1 MPLLLK
7 WIRDRS
13 LWAPRTAT
21 TRSICPFF
29 FPPPHLLVFFWF
41 LPVTPLFPL
50 SGSSTDW
57 TRMKLTLHRLN
68 LLLAQQIL
76 SGICTCTVV
85 KCRVK
90 KQLSQPPTGL
100 RFPPLS
106 PSSPPPPP
114 PPALIPTSALHA
126 LMCCGRVFSL
136 RSSVIIFNVGVRVRQ
151 CPFPPN
157 EAQIWTFKDG
167 VKWKSSLS
175 SFSYSARV
183 PGLTGLPSLGSYI
196 KILSFYFSF
205 SRVFG
210 LLAWQNNDIG
220 RRRCAL
226 GNCWRQKHVKNK
238 NLKELKVRKMLSTVS
253 GKFLFTFKSAA
264 VAVWVTGI
272 YSFLPPRRPSYTTM
286 WVRRSD
292 DGSKSPLGGWSGGG
306 VWGGGISPFESRCSS
321 ETPWVLRSLNEGL
334 NLKIRAPI
342 TDFLVK
348 RKYLMIL

>member
-1 MPLLLK
+1 
-7 WIRDRS
+7 
-13 LWAPRTAT
+13 
-21 TRSICPFF
+21 
-29 FPPPHLLVFFWF
+29 
-41 LPVTPLFPL
+41 
-50 SGSSTDW
+50 
-57 TRMKLTLHRLN
+57 MKLTLHRLN

-183 PGLTGLPSLGSYI
+183 PGLTGLSSLGSYI

-226 GNCWRQKHVKNK
+226 GNCWRQKHVKKK

-306 VWGGGISPFESRCSS
+306 VWGGNFSFWISVFFRDSVSVKIPEWRIESEDQSADNWFPCQKKVFDDTLENR
-321 ETPWVLRSLNEGL
+321 LNCL
-334 NLKIRAPI
+334 THR
-342 TDFLVK
+342 
-348 RKYLMIL
+348 M

>member
-1 MPLLLK
+1 M
-7 WIRDRS
+7 
-13 LWAPRTAT
+13 
-21 TRSICPFF
+21 
-29 FPPPHLLVFFWF
+29 
-41 LPVTPLFPL
+41 
-50 SGSSTDW
+50 
-57 TRMKLTLHRLN
+57 
-68 LLLAQQIL
+68 
-76 SGICTCTVV
+76 
-85 KCRVK
+85 
-90 KQLSQPPTGL
+90 
-100 RFPPLS
+100 
-106 PSSPPPPP
+106 
-114 PPALIPTSALHA
+114 
-126 LMCCGRVFSL
+126 
-136 RSSVIIFNVGVRVRQ
+136 RVRQ

-183 PGLTGLPSLGSYI
+183 PGLTGLSSLGSYI

-226 GNCWRQKHVKNK
+226 GNCWRQKHVKKK